1 MTTFPLSAVLLPF
14 VAAFAGLLLSRWPHR
29 RPPAR
34 FAPSMPSAP
43 SVRSA
48 DESAEG
54 RSADEFAEGRSAG
67 DSPDERSPD
76 ERSVSG
82 SADEWSVSGS
92 ADERSVGEP
101 ADERFADAH
110 PDPHS
115 PGAWASDEWPDPEE
129 AAQEAGARAADRRAN
144 IRAAWIAIIPTAVS
158 AVLAAWLAWDRGFA
172 FLNNPGAGAGTPT
185 GQTYGTI
192 TTGGIPISLTL
203 QADNLSAI
211 LGVLVTLVALA
222 VQVYSVGYLA
232 DDPRYPSYSAFISLF
247 TSAMLLVVYAGD
259 LLVLYVGWEIMGLC
273 SYLLIGHWWEDR
285 GNSRA
290 AVKAF
295 LVTRL
300 GDVGFLFG
308 IFVLG
313 AAAGSFRVA
322 DVLAKVP
329 EMSQATLVTATLLL
343 LAGVA
348 GKSAQVPLHTWLP
361 DAMAGPTPISAL
373 IHAATMVAA
382 GIFIVARLFP
392 AFLAAPPTMDVLA
405 VLAAVGMLGAA
416 LAALAQ
422 DDLKRVLAYSTISQL
437 AYMAG
442 GLAAGSDTA
451 AIFHLLTH
459 GAFKALLFL
468 CAGVVIH
475 HVGSNLMTR
484 MGGLRRELPVTF
496 ATMTIGLAALMGIPP
511 ASGFFSK
518 DAVLA
523 AMDDAVTTGTLTDAA
538 ALLLYACALAT
549 VAVTGAYAT
558 RAWLRTFFGQA
569 RAVPMPLPEPPPGTA
584 HVVDVTEAPRTML
597 VPVVILAVPALL
609 LGLAGG
615 LHVDVG
621 VAVVGVVLA
630 LLGAGAVY
638 AFWRMDPLADP
649 ARLLG
654 PLRGP
659 CEQAFYVDR
668 GYAALFVRPVLALAR
683 LVVRTDDTVVD
694 GAVRGS
700 GRTARGLAGVL
711 RLAQNGN
718 VQLYVSG
725 LLAGVLLIAVGA
737 VVFT

>member
-1 MTTFPLSAVLLPF
+1 MTTFPLLVVLLPF
-14 VAAFAGLLLSRWPHR
+14 AAAFTGLLLSRWPHR
-29 RPPAR
+29 RA
-34 FAPSMPSAP
+34 ALTNAHGQ
-43 SVRSA
+43 
-48 DESAEG
+48 E
-54 RSADEFAEGRSAG
+54 
-67 DSPDERSPD
+67 
-76 ERSVSG
+76 
-82 SADEWSVSGS
+82 
-92 ADERSVGEP
+92 EP
-101 ADERFADAH
+101 AGHAT
-110 PDPHS
+110 
-115 PGAWASDEWPDPEE
+115 G
-129 AAQEAGARAADRRAN
+129 RAAGGTT
-144 IRAAWIAIIPTAVS
+144 RAAWIAILPTAAAAILAVS
-158 AVLAAWLAWDRGFA
+158 LAWV
-172 FLNNPGAGAGTPT
+172 PGLAYFTGATAPPPT

-192 TTGGIPISLTL
+192 GTGGIPISLVL
-203 QADNLSAI
+203 QADALSSVI
-211 LGVLVTLVALA
+211 GVLVTLVALA
-222 VQVYSVGYLA
+222 VQVYSVGYLE

-308 IFVLG
+308 IFTLG
-313 AAAGSFRVA
+313 TAAGSFRIT
-322 DVLAKVP
+322 DVLAKAP
-329 EMSQATLVTATLLL
+329 DMAPATLVTATMLL

-392 AFLAAPPTMDVLA
+392 AFLAAGPTLDVLA
-405 VLAAVGMLGAA
+405 VLAALGMLGAA

-422 DDLKRVLAYSTISQL
+422 DDLKRVLAYSTVSQL

-442 GLAAGSDTA
+442 GLAAGSDVA
-451 AIFHLLTH
+451 AVFHLVTH

-484 MGGLRRELPVTF
+484 MGGLRRELPITF
-496 ATMTIGLAALMGIPP
+496 VTMTIGFAALMGIPP
-511 ASGFFSK
+511 TGGFFSK
-518 DAVLA
+518 DGVLL
-523 AMDDAVTTGTLTDAA
+523 AMDDALSTGVLTDAA
-538 ALLLYACALAT
+538 ALLLYGCALAT

-558 RAWLRTFFGQA
+558 RAWLRTFFGPPS
-569 RAVPMPLPEPPPGTA
+569 AVALPEPEPGTA
-584 HVVDVTEAPRTML
+584 HVVDVREAPRSML
-597 VPVVILAVPALL
+597 VPVILLAVPALL
-609 LGLAGG
+609 LGFAGEPHLDLG
-615 LHVDVG
+615 M
-621 VAVVGVVLA
+621 AVVSVVLA
-630 LLGAGAVY
+630 ALGAGLVY
-638 AFWRMDPLADP
+638 AFWRIDPVADP

-654 PLRGP
+654 PLRVP
-659 CEQAFYVDR
+659 CERAFYVDTL
-668 GYAALFVRPVLALAR
+668 YAALLVRPVPALAR
-683 LVVRTDDTVVD
+683 LVVRTDDVLVD

-700 GRTARGLAGVL
+700 GRSARVLSGVL

-725 LLAGVLLIAVGA
+725 LLAGVLLIVVGA
-737 VVFT
+737 VMFT